1 MAKQK
6 RTQRPQP
13 QSRAEQREMLRKESQ
28 KQAARQHA
36 RRRVSRNRRPMVF
49 VGGTL
54 VVIAIIIALFI
65 VLSRPASSPNN
76 GNGPAGTPVDS
87 ATLQEVTNVSPQL
100 LDQIGTGSLSNPFKK
115 PQGSPSLL
123 TGSTGK
129 PEVFYWGAEWCP
141 LCAAERWSM
150 VVALSRFGTFHSLHY
165 ASSASDDS
173 YPNTSTFTFYQS
185 SYTSQYIDFSP
196 VESQDQQRQTLQTPT
211 ADQQQL
217 VSAYDGPPYVA
228 SQYAGGFPF
237 IDIGNRYLA
246 TGVSYDPGV
255 LRSNPQDSTSAPLTQ
270 QEIAGQLSSSNTLSK
285 SVLGAANYLT
295 AAVCTITQNKLASV
309 CSETTIQHIESSLAQ
324 TAQARIASGG
334 LLAFDITG
342 SPMIADLPVYGL
354 KQQRY

>member
-6 RTQRPQP
+6 RTQRPHP
-13 QSRAEQREMLRKESQ
+13 QSRAEQREMQRKEAQ
-28 KQAARQHA
+28 KQAARQHT
-36 RRRVSRNRRPMVF
+36 RRRTRHNRRPLVF

-65 VLSRPASSPNN
+65 VLSRPISSPNN
-76 GNGPAGTPVDS
+76 GSGPAGTPVDS

-100 LDQIGTGSLSNPFKK
+100 LDQVGTGGISNPFKK
-115 PQGSPSLL
+115 PQDSPSTL
-123 TGSTGK
+123 TGPTGK

-150 VVALSRFGTFHSLHY
+150 VVALSRFGTFHSLNS

-185 SYTSQYIDFSP
+185 NYSSQYIDFSP

-211 ADQQQL
+211 ASQQQL
-217 VSAYDGPPYVA
+217 VSTYDGPPYIA
-228 SQYAGGFPF
+228 AQYAGGYPF

-255 LRSNPQDSTSAPLTQ
+255 LRTNPQDSSSAPLTQ
-270 QEIAGQLSSSNTLSK
+270 QEIASQLSTSNALSK

-295 AAVCTITQNKLASV
+295 AAICTITQNKPASV
-309 CSETTIQHIESSLAQ
+309 CSDPTIQHIESSLAQ

-334 LLAFDITG
+334 LLAFDVTG